1 MGAQPE
7 IQVRR
12 EIVFS
17 LRDGL
22 NPAIRPIEG
31 QILWI

>member
-22 NPAIRPIEG
+22 NPAIRPIG